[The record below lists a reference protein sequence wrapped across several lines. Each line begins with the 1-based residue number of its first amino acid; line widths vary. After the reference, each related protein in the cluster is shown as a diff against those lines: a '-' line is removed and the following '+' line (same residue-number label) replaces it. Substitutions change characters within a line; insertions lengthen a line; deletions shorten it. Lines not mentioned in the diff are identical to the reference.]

1 MSTKEKRDCVR
12 LSVPR
17 VVDFIVKGRVY
28 RGSIENNS
36 DCGVFIKTKGRFSD
50 RYEGRDISMT
60 IESPKFGSEKR
71 TGKLGTWRYLSFST
85 TSAQSFMISEFSRA
99 LKLNDRPL

>member
-12 LSVPR
+12 LSGPR
-17 VVDFIVKGRVY
+17 VVDFVVRGRVY

-60 IESPKFGSEKR
+60 IEAPKFGSEKR
-71 TGKLGTWRYLSFST
+71 TGKITRVTPEGIGVKFNYPGYTR
-85 TSAQSFMISEFSRA
+85 
-99 LKLNDRPL
+99 